1 MKTAAAIA
9 GCLFVANVQAQD
21 MGMVRKM
28 QENKFAAVPG
38 MPSCITAAVQSG
50 DPTKGASVLLFKGKA
65 GCMVPWHWH
74 TPVEQVML
82 VSGSATFEMKDHKG
96 STTVGPGGYAMMPSK
111 HVHQF
116 KCTSACT
123 GFVSS
128 DTAFD
133 IHYVDAAGK
142 EVPPEAALA
151 KKK

>member
-1 MKTAAAIA
+1 MKYVAAIA
-9 GCLFVANVQAQD
+9 GCLLVMNAHAQD
-21 MGMVRKM
+21 MGVVRKM
-28 QENKFAAVPG
+28 SENKFA
-38 MPSCITAAVQSG
+38 
-50 DPTKGASVLLFKGKA
+50 
-65 GCMVPWHWH
+65 
-74 TPVEQVML
+74 
-82 VSGSATFEMKDHKG
+82 
-96 STTVGPGGYAMMPSK
+96 

-142 EVPPEAALA
+142 EVPLEAALA